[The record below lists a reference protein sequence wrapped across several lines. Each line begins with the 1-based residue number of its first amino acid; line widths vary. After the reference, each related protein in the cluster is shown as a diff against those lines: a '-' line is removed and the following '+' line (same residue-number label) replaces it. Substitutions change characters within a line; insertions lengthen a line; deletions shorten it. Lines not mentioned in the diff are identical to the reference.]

1 MKIQQFAIV
10 LKKTNLLKIKNIA
23 KIEIIVIKQVNTEM
37 LHIVYVF

>member
-10 LKKTNLLKIKNIA
+10 VKKINLSKIKNIV